1 MNTRHLLSVAA
12 IGLLSAAVAGQG
24 LSPAQILRPLPDSW
38 PTYHGDYTGR
48 HFSPLTQITP
58 ANVKGLSLAWV
69 SRFSAA
75 TQGAIIGG
83 EGPEPTA
90 AAPGGFGA
98 ANLNFKGTPIM

>member
-1 MNTRHLLSVAA
+1 MRIRPFVLSGLVGLVALGG
-12 IGLLSAAVAGQG
+12 ITIAAQG
-24 LSPAQILRPLPDSW
+24 LTPAQILRPLPDSW

-98 ANLNFKGTPIM
+98 ANLNF